1 MSNPV
6 NDAREGAFAECID
19 VIRRFRDDHPE
30 AHDLLSR
37 IVESLASRS
46 GNDGTPFIRRVSHSA
61 RVEADRQKD
70 RADALDTLI
79 HEKSVEIERLKSSE
93 HGLTMVI
100 MAICR
105 MQPNNTFVVPSTA
118 FVAVAVGGCE
128 LQRISDFSGIK
139 FRVVEKIGPV
149 EPVTCDHPGCAI
161 DPGYV
166 CNCPRCRREPEESE
180 RFHACVAHI
189 RSSEIAEKHLRVYGI
204 AAFMIRQEQKCI
216 SPSGRADGHMKYM
229 RNGKCMF
236 CGEEK

>member
-79 HEKSVEIERLKSSE
+79 HEKSVEIERLKSNE

-100 MAICR
+100 MAICK
-105 MQPNNTFVVPSTA
+105 MQPNGTFFVPSTA
-118 FVAVAVGGCE
+118 FVAVATYGCE
-128 LQRISDFSGIK
+128 LQRISDFSGMK
-139 FRVVEKIGPV
+139 FRVVQKHDPPTTV
-149 EPVTCDHPGCAI
+149 RCDHPECK
-161 DPGYV
+161 DPPTHV

-180 RFHACVAHI
+180 KFHSCVMHEK
-189 RSSEIAEKHLRVYGI
+189 SLYIADRHLRFYGI
-204 AAFMIRQEQKCI
+204 APFLIRQARQCI
-216 SPSGRADGHMKYM
+216 SPSGKTDGHMKYM